1 MYLLKRAELAVQLHG
16 VALAEFDLTPTQF
29 LMLFHLRERREV
41 SAASLARE
49 VGVRPQS
56 VIEVLAPLERK
67 RVSSKREASR
77 TNRRILHTR
86 LTAAGQKLLAGALRV
101 AAGIETG
108 LLSDLND
115 SQLRILQEALAHL
128 WARAESHELHPG
140 SIRARAQELMQTQ
153 LAVRQ
158 RRSLRPS
165 AHPQRCRGA
174 FRMKDV
180 QDKVAFITGGAS
192 GIGLP
197 E

>member
-1 MYLLKRAELAVQLHG
+1 MRGVSRSVGTVYLLKRAELAVRSCME

-67 RVSSKREASR
+67 RLVKREASR

-158 RRSLRPS
+158 RRSLRASSRTRS
-165 AHPQRCRGA
+165 AAREH
-174 FRMKDV
+174 
-180 QDKVAFITGGAS
+180 S
-192 GIGLP
+192 